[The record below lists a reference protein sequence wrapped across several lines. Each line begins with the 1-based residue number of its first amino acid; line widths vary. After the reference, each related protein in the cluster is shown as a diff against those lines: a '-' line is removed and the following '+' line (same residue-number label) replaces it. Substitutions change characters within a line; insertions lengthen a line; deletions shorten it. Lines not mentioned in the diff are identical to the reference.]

1 MPATARLS
9 ALDATFLPPAD
20 GTMPTFDE
28 LRDHIASRLCRAPRY
43 RQRLAGVPLG
53 LNAPEWVDAENF
65 DIADHVLH
73 STSHDVRELADM
85 AFSVPLNR
93 QRPLWELWIA
103 DELADGR
110 IGVVGKAH
118 HCLVD
123 GIAAVE
129 LAGLLLDPSPN
140 PAAPDPESWSPRRAP
155 GPLPRMAGGV
165 RDRVAGQAGMLTGPA
180 KAVRR
185 PKKLLG
191 FADDARR
198 AASALA
204 ESLDPAPPAPLLN
217 EPISPLRR
225 LALLSRPLED
235 LKVIKR
241 SFGTTLNDAVLAV
254 CAGGVRDIM
263 VARGAEPER
272 LKTMVPVN
280 VRGDDAAADLGNR
293 ISFIFIDLP
302 CDEPDPVRRLL
313 AINRV
318 TTQRKLMGEP
328 QGADT
333 VLKLAAYSPH
343 WVQHAMTRLVAS
355 PRTFNL
361 VVSNIPG
368 PRQPMY
374 MRGCRLAEAYPIV
387 PLAER
392 HAVSIGVTTIADR
405 MYFGLYA
412 DRKALPDVGLLA
424 GDVDEAIDELLGL
437 DPTDGRHPPASLN
450 ERFLSGA
457 PA

>member
-9 ALDATFLPPAD
+9 ALDASFLEIESSTAHMHVGWVATFLPPAD
-20 GTMPTFDE
+20 GSMPTFDD
-28 LRDHIASRLCRAPRY
+28 LRDHVASRLCRAPRY

-53 LNAPEWVDAENF
+53 LNAPEWVDAESF

-129 LAGLLLDPSPN
+129 LAGLLLDPSPD
-140 PAAPDPESWSPRRAP
+140 PAAPDPEPWSPRPAP

-185 PKKLLG
+185 PKKLLS

-198 AASALA
+198 AASALV

-235 LKVIKR
+235 LRAIKQ

-254 CAGGVRDIM
+254 CAGGVRDFM

-293 ISFIFIDLP
+293 ISFIFVDLP
-302 CDEPDPVRRLL
+302 CDEPDPVERL
-313 AINRV
+313 AQIHAA
-318 TTQRKLMGEP
+318 TSARKAAGNP
-328 QGADT
+328 RGADS
-333 VLKLAAYSPH
+333 VLRALGFAPRVVQQLAA
-343 WVQHAMTRLVAS
+343 HAAAS
-355 PRTFNL
+355 SRAYNL
-361 VVSNIPG
+361 TISNIPG
-368 PRQPMY
+368 PPEAAW
-374 MRGCRLAEAYPIV
+374 MRGCQLEAAHPVI
-387 PLAER
+387 PLSDN
-392 HAVSIGVTTIADR
+392 HALSIGLTTIGDGAHFGVYCDRRRIPDAD
-405 MYFGLYA
+405 M
-412 DRKALPDVGLLA
+412 LA
-424 GDVDEAIDELLGL
+424 GRIDLAVDELLAL
-437 DPTDGRHPPASLN
+437 A
-450 ERFLSGA
+450 A
-457 PA
+457 

>member
-9 ALDATFLPPAD
+9 ALDASFLEIESSTAHMHVGWVATFLPPAD

-73 STSHDVRELADM
+73 STSRDVRELADM

-129 LAGLLLDPSPN
+129 LAGLLLDPSPD
-140 PAAPDPESWSPRRAP
+140 PAAPDAEPWSPRPAP

-185 PKKLLG
+185 PKKLLRLRR
-191 FADDARR
+191 RR
-198 AASALA
+198 APRGGRAGRVARSGAARAAAQRADLAAAAARAALA
-204 ESLDPAPPAPLLN
+204 P
-217 EPISPLRR
+217 
-225 LALLSRPLED
+225 
-235 LKVIKR
+235 
-241 SFGTTLNDAVLAV
+241 
-254 CAGGVRDIM
+254 
-263 VARGAEPER
+263 ARG
-272 LKTMVPVN
+272 
-280 VRGDDAAADLGNR
+280 
-293 ISFIFIDLP
+293 
-302 CDEPDPVRRLL
+302 
-313 AINRV
+313 
-318 TTQRKLMGEP
+318 
-328 QGADT
+328 
-333 VLKLAAYSPH
+333 
-343 WVQHAMTRLVAS
+343 
-355 PRTFNL
+355 
-361 VVSNIPG
+361 
-368 PRQPMY
+368 
-374 MRGCRLAEAYPIV
+374 
-387 PLAER
+387 
-392 HAVSIGVTTIADR
+392 
-405 MYFGLYA
+405 
-412 DRKALPDVGLLA
+412 
-424 GDVDEAIDELLGL
+424 
-437 DPTDGRHPPASLN
+437 PA
-450 ERFLSGA
+450 R
-457 PA
+457 